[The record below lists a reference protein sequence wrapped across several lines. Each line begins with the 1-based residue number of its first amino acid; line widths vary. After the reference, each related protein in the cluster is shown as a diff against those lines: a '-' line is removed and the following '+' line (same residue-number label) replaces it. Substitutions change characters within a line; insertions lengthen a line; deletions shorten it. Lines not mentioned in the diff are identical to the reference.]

1 MNHDLSNY
9 DLSKHDLSR
18 FLEAQDGVFEIAL
31 NELKGCQKRSHWMWF
46 IFPQLDGLGYSELSK
61 KYAIRNLSE
70 ASAYWKHPVLGSR
83 LEQLTRV
90 VLQCKAHP
98 KEIFGAIDYQKF
110 ISCMTLFMLALPE
123 CPLFASV
130 LQKYSEID
138 NKTKELLGLD

>member
-1 MNHDLSNY
+1 MNH

-18 FLEAQDGVFEIAL
+18 FLQAQDGVFEIAL
-31 NELKGCQKRSHWMWF
+31 NELTGCQKRSHWMWF

-70 ASAYWKHPVLGSR
+70 AIAYWKHPVLGSR

-98 KEIFGAIDYQKF
+98 REIFGAIDYQKF

-123 CPLFASV
+123 CLLFASV

-138 NKTKELLGLD
+138 NKTKELLGLN

>member
-1 MNHDLSNY
+1 MNH

-18 FLEAQDGVFEIAL
+18 FLQAQDGVFEIAL

-70 ASAYWKHPVLGSR
+70 AKAYWKHPVLGSR
-83 LEQLTRV
+83 LEQVTRV

-98 KEIFGAIDYQKF
+98 REIFGAIDYQKF